1 MLLNKGYKIS
11 KLSQMCR
18 ESLKQAVSDQFV
30 DARNDK
36 DYYAAQINNLV
47 VAMLELDEPLFE
59 KTFANCVLR
68 YGLEN
73 TFVKVIYPFL
83 SRVGFLWCTND
94 TMPAQEHFCSNL
106 IRQKVYAAIDGL
118 NHFDVSGKQ
127 DVFLLYLPGNEY
139 HDIGLLIANF
149 YIRKHGFK
157 VVNLGPSVP
166 FDDLG
171 KICDMVQPNHILT
184 FFITPRP
191 IKEVNDY
198 LEKLS
203 ANIPIASIWVSGNG
217 KLLEK
222 AFLPENVQYLQAI
235 PDLLRVLE
243 SNRSI
248 VNAS

>member
-11 KLSQMCR
+11 KLSEMCR

-30 DARNDK
+30 DTKNDQ
-36 DYYAAQINNLV
+36 DYYAAQINTFV

-59 KTFANCVLR
+59 KTFASCILR

-73 TFVKVIYPFL
+73 TFVRVIYPFL

-118 NHFDVSGKQ
+118 NHVDVPGKK
-127 DVFLLYLPGNEY
+127 DIFLLYLPGNEY

-166 FDDLG
+166 FDDLA
-171 KICDMVQPNHILT
+171 KICEMVNPNHLLT

-191 IKEVNDY
+191 LAEVNDY
-198 LEKLS
+198 LDKLE
-203 ANIPIASIWVSGNG
+203 ASISMASIYVSGNS

-222 AFLPENVQYLQAI
+222 AVLPENVRYLKDI

-248 VNAS
+248 ANAM